1 MASKP
6 PQTARERQKEREL
19 MEARQ
24 AGTAAPA
31 LDKER
36 GGEMI
41 NPHNPEFLTKKPWYL
56 GDDAGPTLSHQ
67 GVGSTPVGEVS
78 LAEAEADVA
87 RRRSAWKAQTAGDGP
102 PVVPVGTWIEAL
114 RRGKAPHLPC
124 KVKAVRLDGTLDVEF
139 ENGQI
144 GRRTPRAHCKLPK
157 SAMGARAGLE
167 KLGKVAYDAKRDRWH
182 GYDGDGYHQ
191 DQVKK
196 YEEQDAARAARQ
208 QSKPQSDDDSDSDAE
223 DQEDDGYRQNDAGA
237 TDFQKRFAR
246 QGGVGGAQM
255 KTTVRNLRIREDTAK
270 YLRNLDPESAFY
282 DPKSRAMRENPT
294 PHLGDPKDLIYAGDN
309 FARATGDAL
318 ELAKTSCFAWDAER
332 RGTKAGGDVVHT
344 QADPSRTELARRDF
358 EKKRKE
364 ADAQKQREIAER
376 YGSAA
381 ASDDPDERALRG
393 ARATSERYVEYGAD
407 GRVIKGAPV
416 AARQSRYAEDV
427 HESGHDC
434 VWGSYFCA
442 ATFRWGYADDHSTT
456 RHSYATGE
464 AGRRA
469 NDAAVARMT
478 QPVERPMLANSSSGT
493 TAAPPS
499 RASLYGEADA
509 AQQLDEAKVR
519 EAMAR
524 QKPTKEEGDG
534 KRKYNSLATTDVTA
548 EEMEAYRRTKVAK
561 DDPMAKFLGE

>member
-1 MASKP
+1 MNTKP
-6 PQTARERQKEREL
+6 PQTARERAKEREL
-19 MEARQ
+19 TEARQ

-31 LDKER
+31 QDAER

-67 GVGSTPVGEVS
+67 GTGSAPVGSVS
-78 LAEAEADVA
+78 LSEAEADVR
-87 RRRSAWKAQTAGDGP
+87 RRRSAWSAQTAGEGA
-102 PVVPVGTWIEAL
+102 PVVQIGTWIEAL
-114 RRGKAPHLPC
+114 RRGKTPYLPC
-124 KVKAVRLDGTLDVEF
+124 KVKAVKLDGTLDVEF

-157 SAMGARAGLE
+157 SAAGARAGLE
-167 KLGKVAYDAKRDRWH
+167 QLGKVAYDAKRDRWH
-182 GYDGDGYHQ
+182 GYDGDGYHA
-191 DQVKK
+191 DALKR
-196 YEEQDAARAARQ
+196 YEDQDAARATKQ
-208 QSKPQSDDDSDSDAE
+208 KPVEHHSDDDSDSDAE
-223 DQEDDGYRQNDAGA
+223 DQEDDGFRLKDQSAS
-237 TDFQKRFAR
+237 DFQSRFAR

-318 ELAKTSCFAWDAER
+318 ELARTSCFAWDAER
-332 RGTKAGGDVVHT
+332 RGVKASGDVVHT
-344 QADPSRTELARRDF
+344 QADPSRTELARKDF
-358 EKKRKE
+358 EKRRE
-364 ADAQKQREIAER
+364 AAALQKKREIAER

-381 ASDDPDERALRG
+381 SEDAPEERALRD

-416 AARQSRYAEDV
+416 ASKQSRYVEDV

-434 VWGSYFCA
+434 VWGSYFCP
-442 ATFRWGYADDHSTT
+442 ATFRWGYADDHSTP
-456 RHSYATGE
+456 RQSYATGE
-464 AGRRA
+464 AGKRA
-469 NDAAVARMT
+469 NDAAVLRMT
-478 QPVERPMLANSSSGT
+478 APVERPMLANAPSSNT
-493 TAAPPS
+493 QPPPS
-499 RASLYGEADA
+499 RASSYGEADGA
-509 AQQLDEAKVR
+509 TKLDEAKVR
-519 EAMAR
+519 EAMAKR
-524 QKPTKEEGDG
+524 KAEGDDG
-534 KRKYNSLATTDVTA
+534 KRKYNSFATSEVTP

-561 DDPMAKFLGE
+561 DDPMAKFLGV